1 MKAYGKIGYEKKKSR
16 DGFLFMLPWLIG
28 FILFFLKPIV
38 QSVLFSFS
46 KVSMTENGFSMD
58 FVKFENYRYIFYD
71 SPEFLNNLISSFS
84 SFFYKIPIIFI
95 FSYIIAVALNGKFVG
110 RTFFRSVYFI
120 PAIISTGVVMNY
132 FTGQDA
138 LVEGMRDSSS
148 SVYLNGLI
156 DFEEVFMDLGLPDSA
171 ITFIMRYVDDI
182 FNLLWDCGVPIVL
195 FISGLQTIPDQ
206 LYEVS
211 KVEGATKWEEFWY
224 ITTPMMSSTVNLILV
239 YISIEFCA
247 GDLNLVMNQAY
258 TLIINQQNY
267 GQGLSMM
274 WSFFGVVGLVFAL
287 IMVIINRKIFRK
299 WQ

>member
-1 MKAYGKIGYEKKKSR
+1 M
-16 DGFLFMLPWLIG
+16 
-28 FILFFLKPIV
+28 
-38 QSVLFSFS
+38 
-46 KVSMTENGFSMD
+46 
-58 FVKFENYRYIFYD
+58 
-71 SPEFLNNLISSFS
+71 
-84 SFFYKIPIIFI
+84 
-95 FSYIIAVALNGKFVG
+95 
-110 RTFFRSVYFI
+110 
-120 PAIISTGVVMNY
+120 
-132 FTGQDA
+132 
-138 LVEGMRDSSS
+138 
-148 SVYLNGLI
+148 NGLI

>member
-38 QSVLFSFS
+38 QAVLFSFS